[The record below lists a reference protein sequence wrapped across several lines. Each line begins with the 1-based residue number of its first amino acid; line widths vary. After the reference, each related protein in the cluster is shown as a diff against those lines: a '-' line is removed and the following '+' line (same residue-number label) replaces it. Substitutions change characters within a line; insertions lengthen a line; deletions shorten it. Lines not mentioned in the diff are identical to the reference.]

1 MDFDQEKNEKFLGL
15 VQKHQARFDEM
26 DYEFYDLDTPSLDG
40 KIEQATF
47 VFEVL
52 EMNHLLDENTQV
64 SDIQEYLPGLFKNDI
79 IDGFTFLRNQVPY
92 YISLTDKKPEGDYQ
106 VISFGRTTNPEL
118 IEKENELIEVY
129 ELFQKGNSIR
139 KLHHW

>member
-64 SDIQEYLPGLFKNDI
+64 SDIQEYLLGLFKNDI